1 MPARLFLCFLN
12 ARKRPITIPWDTG
25 AGNCACGNKKAPFP
39 FCAENGAF
47 IIGLFPNRVLA
58 GICYVENRLSSA
70 KLFLHFS
77 FSERGARRRMKI
89 SRRIFL
95 GQALQ

>member
-1 MPARLFLCFLN
+1 MFFKCPKTPYNYSL
-12 ARKRPITIPWDTG
+12 TIPWDTG
-25 AGNCACGNKKAPFP
+25 AGNCACGNKKVPFP
-39 FCAENGAF
+39 FCSENGAF

-58 GICYVENRLSSA
+58 GIRYVENRLSSA